1 MKKNNVEDRHHLKQ
15 PQFMGVPGW
24 ILLTHNQENKPVALF
39 KDSREQIT
47 QIPMVM
53 DERLFSDTILR
64 VVKIGKSE
72 YVVYDMDYLN
82 GQSVFEKWNYQ
93 TRIDK
98 VAEILEFFH
107 HPDLSALM
115 LPEDAPYGTSLRGY
129 ECYDDQPGSMGVFLP
144 ADV

>member
-1 MKKNNVEDRHHLKQ
+1 
-15 PQFMGVPGW
+15 
-24 ILLTHNQENKPVALF
+24 
-39 KDSREQIT
+39 
-47 QIPMVM
+47 M

-72 YVVYDMDYLN
+72 YVVYDIDYLN

-93 TRIDK
+93 TRIVK
-98 VAEILEFFH
+98 LAEILEFFH
-107 HPDLSALM
+107 HPDLSALK
-115 LPEDAPYGTSLRGY
+115 LPEDAPFGTTLRGY

>member
-1 MKKNNVEDRHHLKQ
+1 
-15 PQFMGVPGW
+15 MGIPGW
-24 ILLTHNQENKPVALF
+24 ILLTHNEENKPIAIF
-39 KDSREQIT
+39 KDNREQVT
-47 QIPMVM
+47 QIPIVM
-53 DERLFSDTILR
+53 DERIFSDTILR

-72 YVVYDMDYLN
+72 YVVYDIDYLN
-82 GQSVFEKWNYQ
+82 GKDVFGIWNYQ
-93 TRIDK
+93 KRIGK

-107 HPDLSALM
+107 YPDLSALM

>member
-1 MKKNNVEDRHHLKQ
+1 MKKNNVEDRHLLKQ

-93 TRIDK
+93 TRIEK
-98 VAEILEFFH
+98 LAEILEFFH

-115 LPEDAPYGTSLRGY
+115 LPEDAPHGTTLRGY

-144 ADV
+144 VDV

>member
-1 MKKNNVEDRHHLKQ
+1 MKKNNVEDRHLLKQ

-39 KDSREQIT
+39 KDSREHTT

-53 DERLFSDTILR
+53 DERLFSDTVLR

-93 TRIDK
+93 TRIEK
-98 VAEILEFFH
+98 LAEILEFFH

-115 LPEDAPYGTSLRGY
+115 LPEDAPYGTTLRGY

-144 ADV
+144 VDV